1 MLLGPTLIV
10 DVGFD
15 PNFDPNS
22 SKTPPVSQLQG
33 SHALVDTGAT
43 ISCIDSA
50 VAAALSLPVIDRQK
64 ISGAGGVHEVNMH
77 LAQIYVPDLNFT
89 QYGFFAGVDL
99 AAGGQPHVVL
109 IGRSFL
115 QHVTL
120 TCEGRTGKVTIS
132 I

>member
-64 ISGAGGVHEVNMH
+64 ISGAGGLSEYALSPN
-77 LAQIYVPDLNFT
+77 LRSRLELYTIR
-89 QYGFFAGVDL
+89 
-99 AAGGQPHVVL
+99 VL
-109 IGRSFL
+109 CWR
-115 QHVTL
+115 
-120 TCEGRTGKVTIS
+120 
-132 I
+132 